1 MVAEPSN
8 ALSSTTAIGI
18 LGDVSH
24 PLINIGADAA
34 IAATASQSQLTQA
47 VSVGGLAAAN
57 GQASS
62 GRMWASTVT
71 LSADA
76 SIFTQANAE
85 LRTLAMSV
93 SGNAS
98 G

>member
-1 MVAEPSN
+1 
-8 ALSSTTAIGI
+8 
-18 LGDVSH
+18 
-24 PLINIGADAA
+24 
-34 IAATASQSQLTQA
+34 
-47 VSVGGLAAAN
+47 
-57 GQASS
+57 
-62 GRMWASTVT
+62 MWASTVT